1 MGSKTSASSKQ
12 FARRLGH
19 AIRRARETQ
28 KLSQDEL
35 AWRSELHRAY
45 MGFVEQGRYD
55 IKVVT
60 LLQVAKGLGVKPS
73 QILQELGQ

>member
-1 MGSKTSASSKQ
+1 MGSKPSASSKQ
-12 FARRLGH
+12 FAKRLGQ
-19 AIRRARETQ
+19 AIRRAREAQ
-28 KLSQDEL
+28 EISQDEL

-60 LLQVAKGLGVKPS
+60 LVQVAKGLGVKPS
-73 QILQELGQ
+73 EILQEIGL